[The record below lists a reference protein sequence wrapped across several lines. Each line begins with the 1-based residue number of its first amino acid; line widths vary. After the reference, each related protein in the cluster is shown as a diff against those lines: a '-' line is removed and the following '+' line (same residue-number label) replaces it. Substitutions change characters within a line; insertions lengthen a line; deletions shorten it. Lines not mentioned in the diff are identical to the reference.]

1 MHRKEALGAIKRME
15 LPVTGHPEFN
25 APMTITEPISAP
37 VSASASEPA
46 PAPAPVPA
54 PATAPAP
61 AQDAASLAP
70 RVVHE
75 IRGRGGAVE
84 RYIDKT
90 EGADAGFAVDVNG
103 DGPGDSELD
112 VMYHEPG
119 WYYM

>member
-15 LPVTGHPEFN
+15 LPVTGHPEFD
-25 APMTITEPISAP
+25 APMTITEPMSAP

-46 PAPAPVPA
+46 PAPAP
-54 PATAPAP
+54 

-70 RVVHE
+70 GVVHE
-75 IRGRGGAVE
+75 IRGQGGAVE